1 MNRFG
6 NEGFGLPSTSG
17 RPSFSDSSSLAGRVV
32 FRPLES
38 AERKSRDVEAAPVV
52 EAAEQLD
59 TRQPEK

>member
-32 FRPLES
+32 LRPLEA
-38 AERKSRDVEAAPVV
+38 AEPKSRDVEATSVV

-59 TRQPEK
+59 AQQPEQ